1 MGTYR
6 SSVICNKSFRTT
18 IPKPVAKA
26 LKLEH
31 KDKIAWELIVK
42 NGEVLA
48 VVMKFTGEGDK

>member
-1 MGTYR
+1 M
-6 SSVICNKSFRTT
+6 ICNKSFRTT

-42 NGEVLA
+42 NGEVLT